1 MCYLILTVNTIIYKR
16 TKKMLKKQFFIACA
30 SAGIN
35 MTQWAR
41 QNEVST
47 VVVCLLLTGK
57 RKSRRLSAKINEFI
71 ATEFKKLGIRNND
84 NLAA

>member
-1 MCYLILTVNTIIYKR
+1 MITQKR

-41 QNEVST
+41 QNGVST
-47 VVVCLLLTGK
+47 VTVCLLLTGK
-57 RKSRRLSAKINEFI
+57 RKSRRLSAKVNDFI
-71 ATEFKKLGIRNND
+71 ATEFKKLGINNPGH
-84 NLAA
+84 LAA